1 MKRKVRKFK
10 KINRYFFVFVLVIIK
25 CEPSLD
31 TSEIENKNNNVSV
44 EPANKV
50 VVRIPRIDYNTK

>member
-44 EPANKV
+44 EPAHKV